1 MGFGAWRI
9 YALGLSYPQS
19 APLRNEGKFRRL
31 DYVREPLR
39 ISRRAPVAGI
49 PSLLVFVFYTY
60 NSLMSSST
68 TPVLRQT
75 LPEGLQRLGTRKF
88 RILVSHPSLR
98 SMPLKNKVKCRRP
111 DHGREPLRIPRRP
124 QAAGIS
130 PALIKYTRQSLPASS
145 WTCKLQRHIP
155 GCTPL
160 ARGLAC
166 PSSPRSRPVRDE
178 GKCWRP
184 DHVSEP

>member
-1 MGFGAWRI
+1 MGFGAWSI

-19 APLRNEGKFRRL
+19 TPLRNEGKCRRL

-75 LPEGLQRLGTRKF
+75 LPEGLQRLGARKF
-88 RILVSHPSLR
+88 RNLVPHLLR
-98 SMPLKNKVKCRRP
+98 SMPFKNKGKCRRP
-111 DHGREPLRIPRRP
+111 DHVREPLRIPRRP
-124 QAAGIS
+124 PVAGIS

-145 WTCKLQRHIP
+145 WTCRLQDIVIERTDLRAVCASGGYGVAH
-155 GCTPL
+155 TPC
-160 ARGLAC
+160 G
-166 PSSPRSRPVRDE
+166 
-178 GKCWRP
+178 W
-184 DHVSEP
+184 